1 MPHDDGLR
9 DEMPIRPTHPGAE
22 PDAPALDERAAE
34 RLLAG
39 RAGLAEVPPDS
50 ARLAELLAAAAAPP
64 SSDELAG
71 EDAAVAAFVSA
82 ARPVPPRAGRRHH
95 FPRRRLVG
103 VKLAAAVAVLLL
115 SLAGVAAAATG
126 SLPDPAQRVAHR
138 VLGGAGVPGPDEH
151 RNPPDRA
158 TSTSQRPG
166 PTGSTAAGPSSSSGS
181 GEQPRG
187 GQGIPPTTGS
197 EDRRD
202 EDHGR
207 RTTSTTR
214 PDKGQG
220 QGEQPGG
227 QGGQGNGGSGG
238 NGGGHAKSP
247 KPTAKPQGK
256 KD

>member
-39 RAGLAEVPPDS
+39 RAGPGEVPSDY
-50 ARLAELLAAAAAPP
+50 ARVAELLAAAAAPP

-95 FPRRRLVG
+95 SPRRRLVG
-103 VKLAAAVAVLLL
+103 VKLAAAVVVLLL
-115 SLAGVAAAATG
+115 SLAGVSAAATG

-138 VLGGAGVPGPDEH
+138 VLGGAGVPGPNER
-151 RNPPDRA
+151 RNPPHRA

-187 GQGIPPTTGS
+187 GQGIPPTTRS
-197 EDRRD
+197 
-202 EDHGR
+202 
-207 RTTSTTR
+207 
-214 PDKGQG
+214 DKGQDKDPGQG
-220 QGEQPGG
+220 QGEQSGGQGG
-227 QGGQGNGGSGG
+227 QGGQGNGGGGGNSGG
-238 NGGGHAKSP
+238 KAGENGNGHAKPP

>member
-1 MPHDDGLR
+1 
-9 DEMPIRPTHPGAE
+9 MPIRPSHPASE

-39 RAGLAEVPPDS
+39 RPGSAEVPPDY
-50 ARLAELLAAAAAPP
+50 ARVAELLAAAAAPP

-82 ARPVPPRAGRRHH
+82 VRPVPPRAGRRHH
-95 FPRRRLVG
+95 SPRRRLVG
-103 VKLAAAVAVLLL
+103 VKLAAAVVVLLL

-126 SLPDPAQRVAHR
+126 TLPDPAQRVAHR
-138 VLGGAGVPGPDEH
+138 VLGGAGVPGPDER
-151 RNPPDRA
+151 RNPPHRA

-187 GQGIPPTTGS
+187 GHGIPPTTRS

-207 RTTSTTR
+207 RATSTTGS
-214 PDKGQG
+214 DKGQG
-220 QGEQPGG
+220 QGGDQQSGG
-227 QGGQGNGGSGG
+227 QGGGGG
-238 NGGGHAKSP
+238 NGGDGGGGKAEGNATVHAKSP
-247 KPTAKPQGK
+247 KATTEPQGK
-256 KD
+256 RD